1 LGIGRGHPGQTL
13 RLVIGGLAG
22 VIVAT
27 IAYDAIGGAVT
38 PMAATGDAIS
48 TTWPTR
54 LLARLLVAI
63 GAAVAID
70 LTIRATEGPR

>member
-1 LGIGRGHPGQTL
+1 M
-13 RLVIGGLAG
+13 IGGLAG